1 MLSGPSL
8 FVIEQHDRRAVPS
21 GAVEPHVRWC
31 LGRSVGFLQHLHR
44 CLIGLE
50 DAPFEKLAV
59 QVIIDQSQVAFRGL
73 QRPVGQRLTRQTY
86 PKTTELLFLAVQGH
100 ALNVFLVDHM
110 GDGGCRSVAARDRRL
125 RHGGLHNRRARA
137 AVVAGTAGVQMLHV
151 LDHLHLRRN
160 HLELPAHFRAH
171 CMQPTRTLGT
181 VLLFLRQRVVNLFG
195 RHAFQNS
202 AARAA
207 LLLALVRADRLQF
220 GLFYNDPMKRLTL
233 A

>member
-1 MLSGPSL
+1 M
-8 FVIEQHDRRAVPS
+8 
-21 GAVEPHVRWC
+21 
-31 LGRSVGFLQHLHR
+31 
-44 CLIGLE
+44 
-50 DAPFEKLAV
+50 

-73 QRPVGQRLTRQTY
+73 QRPVGQRLTRQAY

-160 HLELPAHFRAH
+160 HLQLPAHFRAH

-181 VLLFLRQRVVNLFG
+181 VLPFLRQRVMNLFG

-220 GLFYNDPMKRLTL
+220 GLFLLRLCLGFDFVEDELKL
-233 A
+233 AGHDAFARTPIPVFPGQNKLLVQPLQLCL